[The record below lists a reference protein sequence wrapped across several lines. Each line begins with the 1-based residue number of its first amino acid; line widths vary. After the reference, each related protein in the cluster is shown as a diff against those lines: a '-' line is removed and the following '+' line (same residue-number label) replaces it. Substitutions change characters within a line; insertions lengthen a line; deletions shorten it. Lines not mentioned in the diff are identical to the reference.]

1 MRNGMFH
8 HTVVAASRNHDKPL
22 PRCYRAPNIG
32 CVRDRIGAGASLCL
46 RIFQSHSIARS
57 SIA

>member
-8 HTVVAASRNHDKPL
+8 HVVVAASRNHGKPL

-32 CVRDRIGAGASLCL
+32 CVRDRNGAGASLRLPL
-46 RIFQSHSIARS
+46 RYSHSIARS